1 MYDRPMSRGP
11 LLHADA
17 DAFFA
22 SVVMRGRPDLA
33 ARPLAVVNL
42 IIVASPNYLARAL
55 GVRSGMLATEAVRRC
70 PDLVLVDVPHAE
82 VEEVGDALFDL
93 FHEVAD
99 AVEPGSIE
107 EAFLD
112 TSHLSWNDAVD
123 RARALRRRAAA
134 ELGIPVTVGVGRTKL
149 MAKLASRAGKP
160 DGLYV
165 IGVDE
170 EDSVRTDLLLT
181 DIWGVGPTTTRRLAA
196 LGIRRLT
203 DLDDVPRPQL
213 RQLCGTTMAGR
224 LWRLR
229 DGTDDAEVRPL
240 RRRASFSSEGSIAGY
255 GRPDWTPDQLLE
267 TCVARVC
274 HRVER
279 AGLAGAHLALIL
291 RGEDGQPAPVRRSA
305 VEEATTRPDVWLPVA
320 RDLLRREPV
329 PPLSRVGVTLAGLV
343 PADQV
348 QGALF

>member
-1 MYDRPMSRGP
+1 MPCST
-11 LLHADA
+11 
-17 DAFFA
+17 
-22 SVVMRGRPDLA
+22 S
-33 ARPLAVVNL
+33 
-42 IIVASPNYLARAL
+42 S
-55 GVRSGMLATEAVRRC
+55 
-70 PDLVLVDVPHAE
+70 
-82 VEEVGDALFDL
+82 
-93 FHEVAD
+93 HEFTD

-112 TSHLSWNDAVD
+112 TSHLSWNDAVEQ
-123 RARALRRRAAA
+123 ARELRRRAAD
-134 ELGIPVTVGVGRTKL
+134 ELRIPVTVGVGRTKL

-160 DGLYV
+160 DGLFV
-165 IGVDE
+165 ISVAE
-170 EDSVRTDLLLT
+170 EEAVRTDLLLT

-229 DGTDDAEVRPL
+229 DGTDDAEVRAL

-255 GRPDWTPDQLLE
+255 GRPDRAPEQLLE
-267 TCVARVC
+267 TCVVRVC
-274 HRVER
+274 RRVER

-291 RGEDGQPAPVRRSA
+291 RDENGQAAPGRRSA
-305 VEEATTRPDVWLPVA
+305 VDEATTRPDVWLPVA
-320 RDLLRREPV
+320 QELLHREPV
-329 PPLSRVGVTLAGLV
+329 PPLSRLGVTLAGLV